1 MATKDENVVGLAKG
15 TAGKKPTT
23 RKTTARKPAAKKTTT
38 RKPAAKKPAAKKA
51 APKPE
56 PTPEE
61 IRDQKAKETVSK
73 LLEDSPITTLEKKD
87 DLLEL
92 DETPKEEPKG
102 VEWLEE
108 QVSLLT
114 QKNEA
119 LTAENNVLK
128 GDLQAAMSR
137 PTGSISKNDGD
148 VKKVVIDLFN
158 ELQENYIKMGV
169 DARGMGNFRIYT
181 PGFLN
186 RMIKFFPFLAD
197 HRRY

>member
-15 TAGKKPTT
+15 TGAK
-23 RKTTARKPAAKKTTT
+23 KTTARKPAAKKTTT

-51 APKPE
+51 TPKPE

-61 IRDQKAKETVSK
+61 VRDQKAKATVEK
-73 LLEDSPITTLEKKD
+73 LLEDSPIVTLDKKD

-108 QVSLLT
+108 QVTLLG

-119 LTAENNVLK
+119 LEAENKVLK
-128 GDLQAAMSR
+128 ADLQVAMSR
-137 PTGSISKNDGD
+137 ASAGISKNDGD

-158 ELQENYIKMGV
+158 ELQENYIRMGV
-169 DARGMGNFRIYT
+169 DARGLGNFRIYT

-197 HRRY
+197 HKRY